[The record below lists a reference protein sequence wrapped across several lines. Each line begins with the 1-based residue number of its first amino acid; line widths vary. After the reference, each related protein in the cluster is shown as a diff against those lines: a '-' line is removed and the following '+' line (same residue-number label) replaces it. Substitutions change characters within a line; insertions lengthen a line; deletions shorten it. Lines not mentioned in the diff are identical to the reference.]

1 MDSFR
6 NIRDDGIQKVPTAA
20 DRLALSP
27 SDGDIVQQLDTHS
40 LYSYDDN
47 TKTWLLIS
55 QPAVGD
61 LVTSV
66 FSRVGDV
73 LSQTGDYSGNQ
84 ITQDSTHRFVTDT
97 EKTTW
102 NAKQDA
108 LGFTPENVI
117 NKVTNLLSPNNTT
130 YPTTLAVSN
139 SIGVVSTAF
148 VDMKEP
154 NGFVNRPDSII
165 SFDHTT
171 RSLTIAPV
179 AVSYDIYVASVKRT
193 MTTSKT
199 ITIPNTTGI
208 YYFYIDSTGTL
219 SYTTIFD
226 TSLISTLAY
235 CAIVYWDAGGTGSAR
250 IVTFGDERHG
260 ITMDGQT
267 HAYLHTTRGAAYGN
281 GCGLTGFTINA
292 GNNDPDAQFTAL
304 SGLIWDED
312 IKFDILAQSTFPI
325 LYRLNGSWKRKNAD
339 SFPLIYGG
347 VGYTGTRPAYNL
359 NTAGVW
365 SLAEVPNTQFWLI
378 HIFATNDINTPFI
391 GILGQNHYS
400 TGPAAQAGALNEIY
414 TIAELPVSEF
424 CPIGSV
430 IFQTNNS
437 MGNTPKAKV
446 VAVSAG
452 VNFVDFRLESVRPG
466 ILA

>member
-6 NIRDDGIQKVPTAA
+6 NIRDDGIIDVPTAA
-20 DRLALSP
+20 DRLALLP
-27 SDGDIVQQLDTHS
+27 KDGDLVQQLDTHS
-40 LYSYDDN
+40 IYSYDG
-47 TKTWLLIS
+47 TTETWILIS
-55 QPAVGD
+55 QPAVGT

-66 FSRVGDV
+66 FGRVGDIV
-73 LSQTGDYSGNQ
+73 AESGDYSGDQ
-84 ITQDSTHRFVTDT
+84 ISQDSTHRFVTDT

-102 NAKQDA
+102 NAKED
-108 LGFTPENVI
+108 VS

-130 YPTTLAVSN
+130 YPTTLAVST
-139 SIGVVSTAF
+139 SVAVVSDAF
-148 VDMKEP
+148 ADMKEP
-154 NGFVNRPDSII
+154 NGFVNRTDSTM

-171 RSLTIAPV
+171 RIFTIAPV
-179 AVSYDIYVASVKRT
+179 TTSYSIYVASIKRT
-193 MTTSKT
+193 ITTSKT
-199 ITIPNTTGI
+199 VTIPNTTGT
-208 YYFYIDSTGTL
+208 YYFYIDSVGTL
-219 SYTTIFD
+219 SYTNTFD
-226 TSLISTLAY
+226 TSLISVLAY
-235 CAIVYWDAGGTGSAR
+235 CALIYWDASGTGSER
-250 IVTFGDERHG
+250 VVTFGDERHG

-267 HAYLHTTRGAAYGN
+267 HAYLHTTRGAVYGN

-292 GNNDPDAQFTAL
+292 GNTNADAQFTAL

-312 IKFDILAQSTFPI
+312 IKFDLSSQATFPI
-325 LYRLNGSWKRKNAD
+325 LYRSNGSWKRKNAD
-339 SFPLIYGG
+339 SFSLIYDG

-365 SLAEVPNTQFWLI
+365 SLAEVPNTQYFLI

-391 GILGQNHYS
+391 GILGQNHYNN
-400 TGPAAQAGALNEIY
+400 GPNAQAGALTEIY
-414 TIAELPVSEF
+414 TIAELPLSEF

-430 IFQTNNS
+430 IFQTSNS

-466 ILA
+466 VLA